1 MLETLKSLKNFTKIM
16 KNFSFRSFDSD
27 ELPTLFAALKRTF
40 DAADVSFYLI
50 GARARDVWFL
60 PEKKSRITR
69 DVDWI
74 AASEEDAV
82 FEEIKERLIK
92 YEGFTETQNPYS
104 LLSSEKMT
112 VDLLPFIQNKDR
124 SLEGLNEVF
133 KRGTEGVLFDNSAVY
148 QVATLPA
155 IVFLKLIAWDDR
167 PDYRLKDL
175 GDIAQILDN
184 YFDLES
190 DDIYDNHND
199 LFDEIGLNEIA
210 AHVIGRKIRYIIGDS
225 IDLKTRLSHILT
237 EKRAI
242 ITQRM
247 AANDSKPES
256 VVNQI
261 LNHLLAGILEN

>member
-1 MLETLKSLKNFTKIM
+1 MKIM
-16 KNFSFRSFDSD
+16 LNFSFKYFDSD

-74 AASEEDAV
+74 AASEEDTI
-82 FEEIKERLIK
+82 FKEIRLQLIK

-104 LLSSEKMT
+104 LLSREGMT

-124 SLEGLNEVF
+124 SLEGLKEVF
-133 KRGTEGVLFDNSAVY
+133 ERGTEGVLFDNSAVY
-148 QVATLPA
+148 HVATLPA

-175 GDIAQILDN
+175 GDITLIFDN
-184 YFDLES
+184 YFDLTS

-199 LFDEIGLNEIA
+199 LFGDTIELDEIA
-210 AHVIGRKIRYIIGDS
+210 AHVIGRKIKYIIGDS
-225 IDLKTRLSHILT
+225 IDLRTRLTHILT
-237 EKRAI
+237 EKRAVI
-242 ITQRM
+242 AQRI
-247 AANDSKPES
+247 AANDSKSES
-256 VVNQI
+256 EITQI
-261 LNHLLAGILEN
+261 LTHLLDGILETDNL